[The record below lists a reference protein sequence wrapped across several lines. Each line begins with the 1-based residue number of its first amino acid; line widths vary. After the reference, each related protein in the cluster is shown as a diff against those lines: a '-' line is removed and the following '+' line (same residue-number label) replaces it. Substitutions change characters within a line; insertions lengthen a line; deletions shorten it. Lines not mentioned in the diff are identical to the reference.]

1 LTDSGSLDYEEFIP
15 LMVQVLQAISDM
27 DKKKREDEQ
36 LKATA
41 GEVADSY
48 LRDNM
53 TPDQLEELMRASFKE
68 ADVSGTGVLSIKE
81 FRSFMRTTGITLSE
95 KEINM
100 LFMSVDVDGSGSI
113 DMEEF
118 YPVFHEVMRMM
129 IQNEALAKLKAE
141 TAGSQE

>member
-1 LTDSGSLDYEEFIP
+1 LNLT
-15 LMVQVLQAISDM
+15 
-27 DKKKREDEQ
+27 K
-36 LKATA
+36 
-41 GEVADSY
+41 
-48 LRDNM
+48 
-53 TPDQLEELMRASFKE
+53 
-68 ADVSGTGVLSIKE
+68 
-81 FRSFMRTTGITLSE
+81 